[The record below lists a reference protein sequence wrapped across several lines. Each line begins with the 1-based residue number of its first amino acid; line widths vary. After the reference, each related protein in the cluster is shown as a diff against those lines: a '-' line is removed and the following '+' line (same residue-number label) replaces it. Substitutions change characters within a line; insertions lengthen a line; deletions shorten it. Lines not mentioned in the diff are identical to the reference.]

1 MKPAF
6 FLNCA
11 RPATALLGMAVA
23 LFSSEAVAQSPLPS
37 QEDPRIHELVAA
49 ASAVRIEHDIRTLV
63 GFGTRHTLSDTLGTT
78 RGIGAARRWVFAQF
92 QEISRQCGNTRH
104 TLQNV
109 IIDNYFF
116 GVAAVG
122 RNGQESLVAFPR

>member
-1 MKPAF
+1 MAPAAPDSVQIRGSVQPSPTFRWKASPSPDVIGYRIYWRKP
-6 FLNCA
+6 
-11 RPATALLGMAVA
+11 
-23 LFSSEAVAQSPLPS
+23 SEVNWTHS
-37 QEDPRIHELVAA
+37 RF
-49 ASAVRIEHDIRTLV
+49 V
-63 GFGTRHTLSDTLGTT
+63 GNVT
-78 RGIGAARRWVFAQF
+78 QF
-92 QEISRQCGNTRH
+92 